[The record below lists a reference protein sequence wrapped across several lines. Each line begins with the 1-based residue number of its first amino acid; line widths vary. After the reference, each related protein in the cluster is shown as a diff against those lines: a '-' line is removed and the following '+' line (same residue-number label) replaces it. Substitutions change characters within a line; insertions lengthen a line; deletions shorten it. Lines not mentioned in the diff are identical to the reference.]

1 MTQSWNDVSIPTVS
15 ELNSLSAIATE
26 SRQKIVVPFVP
37 STEVGELPRFSSQV
51 EPLSLRE
58 CESLA
63 ARHAPLAKVLE
74 QESQNSPCDCSNVD
88 PDVQS
93 SINAAISA
101 NASYQRNVAAEKAL
115 LAYLGLTEV
124 HLQSQVSRE
133 SIEEVGKLQDV
144 LTQLQLEGLVRD
156 VDPELLVRK
165 KLDLQSKV
173 SELVFNFDDLNQKLR
188 LLLGLSDSSSP
199 IWTDCQIEGWV
210 LPNDLESEITL
221 AMQNRADIIALR
233 SFIQCGN
240 DDLLELM
247 RSSVRSVNP
256 LAAIAIQKRF
266 FGGLFKD
273 NSAEIQKLRMQLA
286 VLNESQIALVKSEV
300 TESFYAIQKYASMI
314 ALTEKK
320 LESLRKSESRLGA
333 RRQVGAIKIDEVLA
347 VKSAI
352 LETRSE
358 LIHSAILLQMEW
370 IKMKS
375 RQGLLGTVGM
385 NANSSVTS
393 RQHVDRYLDSEPQP
407 RMMLPAPNAVEATR
421 FQPRD
426 DRSPRENRVSGTTRQ
441 VKLNPP
447 RVSKASYEDRSYEDR
462 SGGNSLSEMLRRK
475 RFELAP
481 LR

>member
-1 MTQSWNDVSIPTVS
+1 MTQSWNDVSIPNVS

-37 STEVGELPRFSSQV
+37 SIEIGELPRFSSQV
-51 EPLSLRE
+51 ESLSLRE

-63 ARHAPLAKVLE
+63 ARNAPLAKVLE
-74 QESQNSPCDCSNVD
+74 QESQNSPCDCNNVD
-88 PDVQS
+88 PNVQL

-124 HLQSQVSRE
+124 YLQSQVSRE
-133 SIEEVGKLQDV
+133 SIEEVGRLQDV
-144 LTQLQLEGLVRD
+144 LAQLQLEGLVRD

-173 SELVFNFDDLNQKLR
+173 SELVFNYDDLNQKLR
-188 LLLGLSDSSSP
+188 LLLGLSVSSNP
-199 IWTDCQIEGWV
+199 IWTACQIEGWV
-210 LPNDLESEITL
+210 LPDDLESEIEL
-221 AMQNRADIIALR
+221 AIQNRADINALR
-233 SFIQCGN
+233 SFVQCGN
-240 DDLLELM
+240 GDLLELM
-247 RSSVRSVNP
+247 RSSVRFVNP
-256 LAAIAIQKRF
+256 LAATAIQKRF

-286 VLNESQIALVKSEV
+286 ILHESQIALVKSEV
-300 TESFYAIQKYASMI
+300 TESFYAIQKYSSMI

-333 RRQVGAIKIDEVLA
+333 RRQVGAIKVDEVLA
-347 VKSAI
+347 VKSEI
-352 LETRSE
+352 LETRSD

-375 RQGLLGTVGM
+375 RQGLLGTIGM
-385 NANSSVTS
+385 NGDNVSTS
-393 RQHVDRYLDSEPQP
+393 QQQVDGYVETVPQP
-407 RMMLPAPNAVEATR
+407 QMMLPPPNSAKTTR

-426 DRSPRENRVSGTTRQ
+426 DRMSREDQLIGRGR
-441 VKLNPP
+441 KMRLNPSQ
-447 RVSKASYEDRSYEDR
+447 VSKASYEDQ
-462 SGGNSLSEMLRRK
+462 GGGSSLSEMLRRK